1 MLNSL
6 ARNKGSRRWLGLCL
20 FAMAFLF
27 VALVSGC
34 GGSGSSGSGGG
45 APAKEYSDVIF
56 HFNNLAS
63 ETLARAVPDG
73 TTHIRFTGSTSSREV
88 LYGPTT
94 RDYAPT
100 ITLEKVPV
108 KVTGFV
114 LECLN
119 SNNGLT
125 AIIPVK
131 VELNGYRD
139 TVVEI
144 NDYKELKDV
153 VKNVVVNPTSINNLL
168 IGYSE
173 SIAAVA
179 TLSDGQIVDI
189 TPYLTFTSSNPS
201 VATVEQN
208 GYDGAKVT
216 ASKGG
221 DTVISGSVLGVSM
234 PDIAVTVNGGVAEDS
249 VGFEPKELQVAPSIA
264 GQSRAFVYF
273 NNGTKKNLD
282 ASKVTYSVKPE
293 GIVTVEAASAS
304 GPAICKVT
312 GVSSAQVGDTAT
324 VTMTAT
330 LSDGSTQTADMKVTI
345 IESVPIGL
353 TITNDT
359 TSADWPADL
368 GENKL
373 YSSKNYSASQFTA
386 TAQMSNGSTQ
396 DVTSQVTW
404 TSSNE
409 EAAKFDEATPGKLQA
424 VGVAPATA
432 TVTATY
438 GSLDSTAIDMEII
451 SPSVVKLEVTSI
463 ADLEAGVILSLES
476 GKAETVPYSIL
487 LKATKGNG
495 EEEYPTIEGGL
506 VAEHLINSEAT
517 KSEDYLR
524 FEDSTTAGTIY
535 LYGKKTTGELAEDTW
550 MKFTYQGIST
560 EKIPVKVVDDKLKVF
575 TINFID
581 QTTNKSYS
589 VLKKDENYELA
600 VPYGRKYT
608 ISLHGKASSGKDMG
622 DISGNYYYAYFP
634 KYNLY
639 EAAANIN
646 TLSDQGSVS
655 KSNPIAVSGIITDPK
670 DPNYCWSETPEVA
683 SITTGYSPNS
693 FSSEGKRGEHRY
705 NYVATEGEEA
715 AKGEI
720 VVVARDKSTDEE
732 AFRVKLYFAEPAV
745 DSYLINSYGAHSR
758 RGDNLTFDIPRGT
771 EFKLGTYQ
779 EVIGVMSDIDEV
791 TNDHRLEII
800 SEHMT
805 VDASSVKMDNTSF
818 ILDNPATNVFTS
830 VDSQDDYNT
839 RNNFNLDYAQM
850 KNVVVDNEWDEEGY
864 FGQESVGQ
872 WLSYNCENPGFIFR
886 LERPIVTS
894 ADVKVLDSNK
904 QPVEPDA
911 KGKYHFKQDEKF
923 YCYYADVV
931 TSDHQ
936 ELYKDLEILATT
948 SEILGLYV
956 DGNTIYVL
964 EHVKIL
970 EDGTEQIATHTD
982 PYHMLVSRE
991 DNPLKNGYTS
1001 SVTLIPDENC
1011 YYDASA
1017 YNVTKNITLDIP

>member
-1 MLNSL
+1 MLNLL
-6 ARNKGSRRWLGLCL
+6 ARNRGSKRWLGLCL
-20 FAMAFLF
+20 FAIAFLC

-45 APAKEYSDVIF
+45 APAKEFSNVIF
-56 HFNNLAS
+56 HFNDLVDGK
-63 ETLARAVPDG
+63 TLARAVPDG
-73 TTHIRFTGSTSSREV
+73 TTQIRFTGSTSSREV

-108 KVTGFV
+108 RVTGFV

-139 TVVEI
+139 TTVTISESPA
-144 NDYKELKDV
+144 LSSV
-153 VKNVVVNPTSINNLL
+153 VKNVVVSPTSINNLL

-173 SIAAVA
+173 SITAIA
-179 TLSDGQIVDI
+179 TLNDGQIVDL
-189 TPYLTFTSSNPS
+189 TPYLAFTSSNPA

-234 PDIAVTVNGGVAEDS
+234 PEIAVTVNGGVAEDS

-282 ASKVTYSVKPE
+282 ASKVTYSVEPE
-293 GIVTVEAASAS
+293 GIVTVEAASTS

-345 IESVPIGL
+345 IESVPIAL

-396 DVTSQVTW
+396 DVTDQVTW

-424 VGVAPATA
+424 VGVAPATT

-438 GSLDSTAIDMEII
+438 GGLDSTAIDMEII

-463 ADLEAGVILSLES
+463 ADLEAGVILAIES
-476 GKAETVPYSIL
+476 GKAETAPYSIT

-506 VAEHLINSEAT
+506 VAEHLTNAGAD
-517 KSEDYLR
+517 KSEDFLR
-524 FEDSTTAGTIY
+524 FEDSTTAGTINA
-535 LYGKKTTGELAEDTW
+535 YGKKTTDSLADLSW
-550 MKFTYQGIST
+550 MKFTYQGVST
-560 EKIPVKVVDDKLKVF
+560 EKIPIKIVNEELLVYTV
-575 TINFID
+575 NFID
-581 QTTNKSYS
+581 QTTKKSYS
-589 VLKKDENYELA
+589 ILKKNENYELA
-600 VPYGRKYT
+600 VPYGRKYS
-608 ISLHGKASSGKDMG
+608 ISITGKTNVGNDLG
-622 DISGNYYYAYFP
+622 EISGNYYYAYFSS
-634 KYNLY
+634 YDQH
-639 EAAANIN
+639 ETVANRN
-646 TLSDQGSVS
+646 TLCNVGTASAG
-655 KSNPIAVSGIITDPK
+655 NPIIVSGIITDELN
-670 DPNYCWSETPEVA
+670 PNYCWSETPEVA
-683 SITTGYSPNS
+683 SYAEKYDPSLFT
-693 FSSEGKRGEHRY
+693 EADKRGDRRY
-705 NYVATEGEEA
+705 NYGAGSEDA
-715 AKGEI
+715 SKGEVI
-720 VVVARDKSTDEE
+720 VVARDKSTGEE

-745 DSYLINSYGAHSR
+745 DSYLVYSYGDHSR
-758 RGDNLTFDIPRGT
+758 RGDDLTFDIPRGT
-771 EFKLGTYQ
+771 EFRLGTNQQVIGIMSDLVESEHRQ
-779 EVIGVMSDIDEV
+779 EV
-791 TNDHRLEII
+791 I

-805 VDASSVKMDNTSF
+805 VDASSVSMDNTF
-818 ILDNPATNVFTS
+818 ILDNPETNVFTS
-830 VDSQDDYNT
+830 VDSRQDYET
-839 RNNFNLDYAQM
+839 RNDFNLDYAQM
-850 KNVVVDNEWDEEGY
+850 KNVVVNNEWDEEGC
-864 FGQESVGQ
+864 FGQDSGMG

-911 KGKYHFKQDEKF
+911 KGKYHFKQDEEF
-923 YCYYADVV
+923 YCYYTDVV

-936 ELYKDLEILATT
+936 EVHQGLTVLA
-948 SEILGLYV
+948 SVSQILGLRLN
-956 DGNTIYVL
+956 DQTIYVV
-964 EHVKIL
+964 EHVKRL

-982 PYHMLVSRE
+982 PYHMLKSSE
-991 DNPLKNGYTS
+991 KNPLKDGYTS
-1001 SVTLIPDENC
+1001 SVTLVPDKDC
-1011 YYDASA
+1011 YYDASK
-1017 YNVTKNITLDIP
+1017 YNVTRNITVDIP

>member
-179 TLSDGQIVDI
+179 TLSDGQIVDL

-438 GSLDSTAIDMEII
+438 GSLNSTAIDMEII

-463 ADLEAGVILSLES
+463 ASLEGGITLVLS
-476 GKAETVPYSIL
+476 KDQAETKPYSVT
-487 LKATKGNG
+487 LKATYGNG
-495 EEEYPTIEGGL
+495 DEESPTIEGGL
-506 VAEHLINSEAT
+506 VAEHLVQSDA

-524 FEDSTTAGTIY
+524 FEDSTTAGTINV
-535 LYGKKTTGELAEDTW
+535 YGKKTTGELAEDTW

-560 EKIPVKVVDDKLKVF
+560 EKIPIKVVDNKLKYF
-575 TINFID
+575 TINFVD
-581 QTTNKSYS
+581 QTTNKSYA
-589 VLKKDENYELA
+589 VGKKDENYELA

-608 ISLHGKASSGKDMG
+608 ISLHGTDNNDQDMG
-622 DISGNYYYAYFP
+622 EISGNYYYAYFP

-771 EFKLGTYQ
+771 EFKLGTHQ
-779 EVIGVMSDIDEV
+779 EVIGVMSDIDDI
-791 TNDHRLEII
+791 TNEHRLEII

-805 VDASSVKMDNTSF
+805 VDASSVKMDETSF
-818 ILDNPATNVFTS
+818 ILDNPSTNVFTS
-830 VDSQDDYNT
+830 VDSRDDYET

-850 KNVVVDNEWDEEGY
+850 KNVVVDNEWDEEGC
-864 FGQESVGQ
+864 FGQESVGE
-872 WLSYNCENPGFIFR
+872 WLSYNCKNPGFIFR

-956 DGNTIYVL
+956 DGKIIKIL
-964 EHVKIL
+964 EHV
-970 EDGTEQIATHTD
+970 GPNEQIATHTD
-982 PYHMLVSRE
+982 PYHMLVSSE
-991 DNPLKNGYTS
+991 ENPLKNGYSS
-1001 SVTLIPDENC
+1001 SVTLVPDENC